1 MNDNTFAL
9 NRIALHCIAITYK
22 DFSCS
27 IVYDMNFTPVI
38 TGGNVTKKTRYESDS
53 LGFLKSL
60 SDQLIAHILDG
71 MHSVRNYMQYPV
83 SLVLIYPNHCFNTM
97 FAFFLHCI
105 FLPAMP
111 NEQVDAFHTGAW
123 GFFLEPFDCVFY
135 GHFLSFSASK
145 S

>member
-97 FAFFLHCI
+97 FAFFFTLHI
-105 FLPAMP
+105 FASYA
-111 NEQVDAFHTGAW
+111 QRTG
-123 GFFLEPFDCVFY
+123 
-135 GHFLSFSASK
+135 
-145 S
+145 